1 MGMGGFLALIN
12 ATPYEWTLSDHNS
25 SGMNGWDSAF
35 PASIQ
40 PTTAA
45 RIYVEFGDDEDPAA
59 NATTTY
65 SFGDQDSYFVVVAL
79 GSYDDSDDFEPHLEI
94 QGGFNTPNKPAGISL
109 DLGWN
114 HGYPDNLIGVPLN
127 PSGNGCVT
135 FILSMDPAGN
145 LHSSGDEN
153 WSTWMQ
159 ANLATLGGRTLR
171 RLCMPGSHDSGM
183 STIGTCTFFG
193 NADVTQT
200 QTQGI
205 LGQLQ
210 RGARVFDI
218 RPVISD
224 GTFVTGHYGYVTALQ
239 DTQGC
244 NGQSIADIITDINS
258 FTSVAAEL
266 IILGLGGD
274 MNTDVGEPNY
284 RPLNQGE
291 WNDLLQELQGINAL
305 YLGPAPKSILAIVW
319 ESETVTVWT
328 DGPHGFNV
336 GATLNVYIWGVSPPG
351 YTGKFLCT
359 VTSSLTFTYVL
370 ATNPGPTSDL
380 SGMYYPIPDLSKLTL
395 NDFIGSG
402 RSAVVVIVDPS
413 YDSLKNNVLG
423 PELGQGFYYPESLPT
438 YVSYADSDD
447 LDGMVTD
454 QIGKLQTQRTS
465 PDDEMFGLDW
475 TLTQQTIDVIGSPK
489 SILKLANWANPW
501 ISDRLWPYIRMN
513 CFPNIL
519 TTDDINSVYYDYNLA
534 PTTVNSCLTTALA
547 MAINNATAPDTAPV
561 TKINTFHDASGKVTV
576 SVFSRRSSWPRELFM
591 DFGVTVDP
599 DMVCVGGGAIGDN
612 NPGGLLMASY
622 PNEDLSGWL
631 LSSKDHTDVDVYH
644 LTAFAIGLKIDGM
657 TRQQLMTNISVQFAD
672 SETSEEPEAAVSVP
686 DGWVLIGGGFKV
698 NYDNGAGNIGTASF
712 PDGPTTWRARS
723 KAHITADPEAIRV
736 YAIGLSQRLLPVG
749 NVIADVENTTSS
761 PAVLEPASTAIL
773 PQGFAITGGGAEV
786 HYKDK
791 DPGNLLWKLEP
802 TQTDTQDFTA
812 ASKAHVE
819 SCLATITSYVLGIR
833 INPYVAPTLPGSPA
847 DGVLFIPYSSGFD
860 ATGFPGPVVTRVL
873 GEFPIGLNMD
883 AHGSITGVP
892 EGDPGSYSVTVRAR
906 NDVGTAEKTVKI
918 TFRIGEKPGLP
929 SDPADGV
936 LGKSYSS
943 GFDATGWPTP
953 DVTLVAGERVP
964 GLTLQSDGTLEGT
977 PTQAGAFGFTVQA
990 KNEVGTTKKTV
1001 TVTIT
1006 IGVAP
1011 AAPTITGLTN
1021 GDGKV
1026 SVAFADTDPG
1036 TSPITSY
1043 TLTATDDSNA
1053 NGTRTAT
1060 GPGSPVEV
1068 SGLINGDT
1076 YEFTV
1081 TATSAFGT
1089 SPPSASSGRLNVG
1102 VGPALP
1108 GDPADGTVGTSY
1120 SSGFNATGAPP
1131 PIVTQV
1137 SGDLPPGLTLNK
1149 DGTLEGTPSQAG
1161 KYTFTVQATN
1171 DVNFVS
1177 KTVTVT
1183 ISQ

>member
-1 MGMGGFLALIN
+1 MGMGSYVALIN
-12 ATPYEWTLSDHNS
+12 ATPYEWNLEGQVSNH
-25 SGMNGWDSAF
+25 MNVWSF
-35 PASIQ
+35 PASIS
-40 PTTAA
+40 PTAA
-45 RIYVEFGDDEDPAA
+45 ALIYVEFNDNDDWRSNGDASY
-59 NATTTY
+59 T
-65 SFGDQDSYFVVVAL
+65 FGDGATFNRFHVLAWGKYR
-79 GSYDDSDDFEPHLEI
+79 GSDDFSPHLEM
-94 QGGFNTPNKPAGISL
+94 QLSGSEVL
-109 DLGWN
+109 DLGYN
-114 HGYPDNLIGVPLN
+114 HGYPQDSRGSPLN
-127 PSGNGCVT
+127 PGGNGCVT

-145 LHSSGDEN
+145 LHSSADEN

-159 ANLATLGGRTLR
+159 ANLGSLGGRTLR
-171 RLCMPGSHDSGM
+171 RLCMPGTHDSGM

-193 NADVTQT
+193 TAEVTQT

-210 RGARVFDI
+210 RGARSFDI

-224 GTFVTGHYGYVTALQ
+224 GKFVTGHYSYITALS
-239 DTQGC
+239 DWQGC
-244 NGQSIADIITDINS
+244 NGQSIADIISDINS
-258 FTSVAAEL
+258 FTSGAAEL

-284 RPLNQGE
+284 RPLNGE
-291 WNDLLQELQGINAL
+291 EWTELLQELQGINAL

-319 ESETVTVWT
+319 ESGTVTVWT

-336 GATLNVYIWGVSPPG
+336 GATLNVYIYGLSPSG
-351 YTGKFLCT
+351 YTGTYLCT
-359 VTSSLTFTYVL
+359 VTSSLTFTYGL

-413 YDSLKNNVLG
+413 LGGLKNTVLG
-423 PELGQGFYYPESLPT
+423 PGVGQGFYYPESLPGT
-438 YVSYADSDD
+438 GSYADSDD
-447 LDGMVTD
+447 LESMVTD
-454 QIGKLQTQRTS
+454 QINKLEAQRIL
-465 PDDEMFGLDW
+465 PDDEMFTLSW
-475 TLTQQTIDVIGSPK
+475 TLTQQQKDVIDDPV

-501 ISDRLWPYIRMN
+501 IGSKLWPCISKQ
-513 CFPNIL
+513 CFPNTLI
-519 TTDDINSVYYDYNLA
+519 TDDINSVYYDVYGT
-534 PTTVNSCLTTALA
+534 PTTVYSCQTTALA
-547 MAINNATAPDTAPV
+547 IAINNFTALDTPSGN
-561 TKINTFHDASGKVTV
+561 KLNTFHDTSGKVTV
-576 SVFSRRSSWPRELFM
+576 SVFSRQSSSALDRYT
-591 DFGVTVDP
+591 DFGLTVDP
-599 DMVCVGGGAIGDN
+599 DMVCVGGGVIGDDS
-612 NPGGLLMASY
+612 PGGFLTASY
-622 PNEDLSGWL
+622 PNDDLSGWL
-631 LSSKDHTDVDVYH
+631 VSAKAHYVDDQFL
-644 LTAFAIGLKIDGM
+644 LTAFAIGLRIDGM
-657 TRQQLMTNISVQFAD
+657 TREQLMNNISVTFAD
-672 SETSEEPEAAVSVP
+672 SETADHPEAFVSVAP
-686 DGWVLIGGGFKV
+686 GYVLISGGFRV
-698 NYDNGAGNIGTASF
+698 ASGYMGNLGTASF

-723 KAHITADPEAIRV
+723 KDHLVADPTTIRA
-736 YAIGLSQRLLPVG
+736 YAIGLHQALPMPNIGRV
-749 NVIADVENTTSS
+749 DVDIENATSS
-761 PAVLEPASTAIL
+761 PAVPHPTSTAIL
-773 PQGFAITGGGAEV
+773 SQGFAITGGGADV
-786 HYKDK
+786 HYSG
-791 DPGNLLWKLEP
+791 PGNLLWKLEP
-802 TQTDTQDFTA
+802 TQTDSQDFTA
-812 ASKAHVE
+812 ASKDQVE
-819 SCLATITSYVLGIR
+819 SDPATITSYVLGIR
-833 INPYVAPTLPGSPA
+833 IKPYVAPTLPGNPA
-847 DGVLFIPYSSGFD
+847 DGVIEKFYSSGFD
-860 ATGFPGPVVTRVL
+860 ATGFPPPVVTLV
-873 GEFPIGLNMD
+873 GGQFPPGLTLQSD
-883 AHGSITGVP
+883 GTLIGVP
-892 EGDPGSYSVTVRAR
+892 TGRSRTYGVTVRAV
-906 NDVGTAEKTVKI
+906 NAVGTAKKTVRI

-943 GFDATGWPTP
+943 GFDVTGWPTP
-953 DVTLVAGERVP
+953 DVTLVRGERVP
-964 GLTLQSDGTLEGT
+964 GLTLQSDGTLTGT
-977 PTQAGAFGFTVQA
+977 PTQAGAFRFTVLA
-990 KNEVGTTKKTV
+990 ANEMGIIEKTV

-1006 IGVAP
+1006 VGVAP

-1043 TLTATDDSNA
+1043 TVTATDDSNA

-1060 GPGSPVEV
+1060 GPSSPVEV

-1131 PIVTQV
+1131 PTVTQV

-1161 KYTFTVQATN
+1161 SYTFTVQATN